1 MKITNSN
8 YRLSLPDRIN
18 QKNTAVNAYQDQS
31 NAKSAAVDLSP
42 AARHL
47 QQLQSS
53 DNDIDMARVEALREA
68 IANGT
73 LEIDTSR
80 IADSIITSA
89 RDLLT

>member
-8 YRLSLPDRIN
+8 YRPSLPDRIN
-18 QKNTAVNAYQDQS
+18 QKNTAVNAYQDNNS
-31 NAKSAAVDLSP
+31 AKSAAVDLSP

-53 DNDIDMARVEALREA
+53 DNDVDMARVQALREA
-68 IANGT
+68 LANGT

-80 IADSIITSA
+80 IADSIINSA